1 MKRKWLII
9 PEFEKREAYAKLA
22 EQYHAGFEYN
32 DFYLPSVYEKEEEVE
47 RRIEG
52 YLALDRD
59 RSRDTLHGAF
69 LDVVVS
75 SDDSHIAVYSQT
87 RLRQS
92 MEIARKLSVK
102 GVVFHSGL
110 VRGVTSE
117 NYLKN
122 WVLRQE
128 RFFRELCADYGE
140 LEIYLENTQETAPEL
155 MLPLME
161 RMLDCKNFRFCLDY
175 AHAAISGTPVEQWV
189 NAFETYVSHMHIN
202 DNDLCADL
210 HQVPGD
216 GKIDWQQFKQLT
228 KNIENASVLLELSG
242 LEKQHRA
249 LDFMEKL

>member
-9 PEFEKREAYAKLA
+9 PEFEKREAYVKLA

-47 RRIEG
+47 RRIAG

-59 RSRDTLHGAF
+59 RSQDTLHGAF

-75 SDDSHIAVYSQT
+75 SDDSYIAAYSKK
-87 RLRQS
+87 RMKQS
-92 MEIARKLSVK
+92 MEIARKLSIK

-110 VRGVTSE
+110 VRGVTSKC
-117 NYLKN
+117 YLDN
-122 WVLRQE
+122 WVTRQE
-128 RFFRELCADYGE
+128 AFYRELCAEYGE

-155 MLPLME
+155 MLPLLE
-161 RMLDCKNFRFCLDY
+161 RMEDCKNFKFCLDY

-189 NAFETYVSHMHIN
+189 NVFETYISHMHIN

-210 HQVPGD
+210 HQVPGE
-216 GKIDWQQFKQLT
+216 GKIDWQQFKQRI
-228 KNIENASVLLELSG
+228 NNMENASVLLELSG
-242 LEKQHRA
+242 LEKQRRA
-249 LDFMEKL
+249 LEFMEKL